1 VVRCNTIVTK
11 KVKLVP
17 RRSKESAS
25 YAYKAADLRRHY
37 AVTGPLA
44 FLHVHLIDDRSEF
57 MANLRVQVRRAGNDF
72 VINVHGAVSVAN
84 TIAYISELIDPIR
97 LFLSLT
103 GENQMAQALR
113 YLLWGEGEVGLMVYK
128 ILLRYWQW
136 TPEEDVRPIIFLM
149 SD

>member
-1 VVRCNTIVTK
+1 VH
-11 KVKLVP
+11 KVGDDYV
-17 RRSKESAS
+17 
-25 YAYKAADLRRHY
+25 
-37 AVTGPLA
+37 
-44 FLHVHLIDDRSEF
+44 ID
-57 MANLRVQVRRAGNDF
+57 
-72 VINVHGAVSVAN
+72 VHGAVSVAN

-103 GENQMAQALR
+103 GENQMTQALR

-136 TPEEDVRPIIFLM
+136 TPEDDVRPIIFLM